1 MTPNDNLFS
10 RRSVM
15 TRGAVAAMA
24 GGAVLLHDA
33 RRVSAQEAHD
43 HHAHQPAPT
52 TIPAR
57 QTEPPEGEY
66 TPVTVPDGAK
76 LPWKLVDGVKVFHL
90 VAEPC
95 TREFAP
101 GLVVQTWGYNGLTHG
116 PLIEAVE
123 GDRCRFYV
131 TNRLPEPTTIHW
143 HGVLLPNGMDGVGG
157 LTQPVIQPGE
167 TFRYEFTFKQTGTM
181 LYHPHFDEMTQ
192 IALGMMGMI
201 VVHPRAARD
210 APDRARPRAD
220 RDFALMLGEWRID
233 PGAARPN
240 PSEMSDF
247 NVLTINAR
255 SFPAT
260 SPLVVRL
267 GQRVRIRFGNLGPM
281 DHHPI
286 HLHGYHF
293 NVIGTDAGPIP
304 ESARVPQTTVL
315 VPVGATRDI
324 EFVADAPG
332 DWALHC
338 HMTHHLMNQMGHDSP
353 VTVGADLRD
362 IDEKVRALLPGY
374 MTMGTSGMG
383 DMAQHGDHMPVPANS
398 IPMRGGRGPYGTID
412 MGGMV
417 TVLKVRENVEK
428 FDEDPGW
435 YDHPPGTVAWRVE
448 SGEVNGVVGAG
459 AAASPSPAIAPVA
472 YTCPMHPEVVSDR
485 PGKCPKCGMRLVQRR

>member
-1 MTPNDNLFS
+1 MTYHDPLFT
-10 RRSVM
+10 RRSLM
-15 TRGAVAAMA
+15 TRGAAAA
-24 GGAVLLHDA
+24 ALASGAVILHDV
-33 RRVSAQEAHD
+33 RRASAQEAHD
-43 HHAHQPAPT
+43 HQAHQPT
-52 TIPAR
+52 TAPAR
-57 QTEPPEGEY
+57 QDPQADSKH

-76 LPWKLVDGVKVFHL
+76 LPWKIVDGVKVFHL

-101 GLVVQTWGYNGLTHG
+101 GLVVHTWGYNGLTHG
-116 PLIEAVE
+116 PLIEADE

-131 TNRLPEPTTIHW
+131 TNKLPEPTTIHW
-143 HGVLLPNGMDGVGG
+143 HGVLLPSGMDGVGG
-157 LTQPVIQPGE
+157 LTQPVIGPGE

-201 VVHPRAARD
+201 VVHPRAGSA
-210 APDRARPRAD
+210 ADRARPRVD

-233 PGAARPN
+233 PGAARPD

-247 NVLTINAR
+247 NVLSINAK

-267 GQRVRIRFGNLGPM
+267 GQRVRIRLGNLGPM

-293 NVIGTDAGPIP
+293 NVTGTDAGPTP
-304 ESARVPQTTVL
+304 ASAQVPQTTVL

-332 DWALHC
+332 DWAMHC
-338 HMTHHLMNQMGHDSP
+338 HMTHHMMNQMGHDIP
-353 VTVGADLRD
+353 ITLGADLRGV
-362 IDEKVRALLPGY
+362 DEKIRRLLPGY
-374 MTMGTSGMG
+374 MSMGTTGMA
-383 DMAQHGDHMPVPANS
+383 DMAQHGAHMQAPANS
-398 IPMRGGRGPYGTID
+398 IPMKGGRGPFGAID

-417 TVLKVRENVEK
+417 TVLKVRENVK
-428 FDEDPGW
+428 DLDVDPGW
-435 YDHPPGTVAWRVE
+435 YDHPRGTVAWRVE
-448 SGEVNGVVGAG
+448 PDEVNAIFGPGAAG
-459 AAASPSPAIAPVA
+459 AAPSAP
-472 YTCPMHPEVVSDR
+472 TGGHGHHD
-485 PGKCPKCGMRLVQRR
+485 GH